1 MNKGRQMQQD
11 KLVLVDGSSYLFR
24 AYHALPPLTN
34 SKGFPTG
41 AIYGVINMI
50 KKLLEDEAASNFIV
64 IFDAPGKTFRNDLY
78 EEYKATR
85 PPMPDDLRPQ
95 IEPIHNIIK
104 AMGLPLVM
112 INNVEADDV
121 IGTLSKKASDKNMNV
136 IISTGDKDMAQL
148 VNRNISLINTMNN
161 QRLDRDG
168 VKLKFGVY
176 PEQIIDYLTLIGDKS
191 DNVPGIPG
199 VGAKTASKWL
209 NEYNSL
215 EKIVEKSN
223 LINGKIGEKF
233 RANINQ
239 LPLSKKLVTIDQ
251 DLDINLTEYKNAEP
265 NKELLLS
272 IYKELELNT
281 FYSQISDEPKSI
293 KSHEKVS
300 VDYTCILQMDNLLKW
315 IDKCKKATVIAID
328 TETDRLDY
336 IEANLVGISISVTEN
351 EAAYIPLNHNYE
363 KAPAQLPIDDV
374 LKALK
379 PILENHQIKKI
390 GHHLKFDA
398 HIFAR
403 YDIFLQGI
411 EFDSML
417 ESYVLNSVASRHDM
431 NSVAKF
437 YLNRDTIKFEE
448 IAGKGVKQLTFND
461 IDIDT
466 ATKYAAED
474 ADITLCLHNYLWREL
489 NKEQSLKVLYEKIE
503 KPLISIL
510 FEIEE
515 NGVLV
520 DSEMLKEQSNQLSVA
535 LSEIEKQ
542 AFAIA
547 ETEFNLG
554 SPKQLQEIL
563 YKKLEIPII
572 KKTPKGQP
580 STAEDVLQELSHE
593 HKLPKIILEHRSL
606 SKLRSTYTEKLPQQI
621 SHRTG
626 RIHTSYH
633 QAVTATGRLSS
644 SNPNLQNIP
653 IRTKEG
659 RRIREAFIAPE
670 NNSILAAD
678 YSQIELRIMAHL
690 SNDQALMDA
699 FSTGQDIHRSTAA
712 EVLDIHTEKV
722 TSEQRRWA
730 KAINFGLIYG
740 MSAFGLAKQLGIPRY
755 QAQEYI
761 DLYFKNYPQVQSF
774 MDETKEKARKH
785 GHIETIYGRRLYL
798 PDINSKNGL
807 RRKYAERSA
816 INAPMQGSAADIIK
830 LAMIDVSNW
839 LKSENAPARIIMQV
853 HDELVLEVQSDVIS
867 DIRSKIVEIME
878 STVSL
883 KVPLIVDVGVGKN
896 WDEAH

>member
-1 MNKGRQMQQD
+1 MQQD

-78 EEYKATR
+78 KEYKATR

-176 PEQIIDYLTLIGDKS
+176 PEQIIDYLALIGDKS

-281 FYSQISDEPKSI
+281 FHSQISDEPRSI

-437 YLNRDTIKFEE
+437 YLNRDTIKFEK
-448 IAGKGVKQLTFND
+448 IAGKGVKQLTFNN

-690 SNDQALMDA
+690 SNDQALLDA

-878 STVSL
+878 STVNL

>member
-1 MNKGRQMQQD
+1 MQQD

-78 EEYKATR
+78 KEYKATR

-176 PEQIIDYLTLIGDKS
+176 PEQIIDYLALIGDKS

-281 FYSQISDEPKSI
+281 FHSQISDEPRSI

-448 IAGKGVKQLTFND
+448 IAGKGVKQLTFNN

-690 SNDQALMDA
+690 SNDQALLDA

-878 STVSL
+878 STVNL

>member
-1 MNKGRQMQQD
+1 MQQD

-78 EEYKATR
+78 EEYNATR

-300 VDYTCILQMDNLLKW
+300 VDYTCILQMDDLLKW

>member
-1 MNKGRQMQQD
+1 MQQD

-300 VDYTCILQMDNLLKW
+300 VDYTCILQMDDLLKW

-431 NSVAKF
+431 DSVAKF

>member
-1 MNKGRQMQQD
+1 MKKD

-50 KKLLEDEAASNFIV
+50 KKLLEDEAATNFIV
-64 IFDAPGKTFRNDLY
+64 VFDAPGKTFRTDLY
-78 EEYKATR
+78 KEYKATR
-85 PPMPDDLRPQ
+85 PPMPDDLKPQ
-95 IEPIHNIIK
+95 IEPIHEIIK

-112 INNVEADDV
+112 ISNVEADDV
-121 IGTLSKKASDKNMNV
+121 IGTLSKKASNKNLPV
-136 IISTGDKDMAQL
+136 VVSTGDKDMAQL
-148 VNRNISLINTMNN
+148 VNKNITLINTMNH

-168 VKLKFGVY
+168 VKKKFGVY
-176 PEQIIDYLTLIGDKS
+176 PEQIIDYLALIGDKS

-199 VGAKTASKWL
+199 VGAKTATKWL
-209 NEYNSL
+209 NEYNTL
-215 EKIVEKSN
+215 EKIIEKSN
-223 LINGKIGEKF
+223 LITGKIGEKL
-233 RANINQ
+233 RANIDQ

-251 DLDINLTEYKNAEP
+251 DLDIKLNDYKSIP
-265 NKELLLS
+265 QNKASLLS
-272 IYKELELNT
+272 LFKELELNT
-281 FYSQISDEPKSI
+281 FYSQLSDESEPI
-293 KSHEKVS
+293 KSS
-300 VDYTCILQMDNLLKW
+300 MQISYDYTCILQMDHLNIW
-315 IDKCKKATVIAID
+315 IEKCKNAALIAID
-328 TETDRLDY
+328 TETDSLNY
-336 IEANLVGISISVTEN
+336 IEAKLVGISISVTEG
-351 EAAYIPLNHNYE
+351 EATYIPLNHNYE
-363 KAPAQLPIDDV
+363 KVPSQLSTETV
-374 LKALK
+374 LKVLK
-379 PILENHQIKKI
+379 PILESQKIKKI

-403 YDIFLQGI
+403 YGISLKGI
-411 EFDSML
+411 EYDSML
-417 ESYVLNSVASRHDM
+417 ESYVLNSIASRHDM
-431 NSVAKF
+431 HSVAKF
-437 YLNRDTIKFEE
+437 YLNRNTIKFEE
-448 IAGKGVKQLTFND
+448 IAGKGVKQLTFD
-461 IDIDT
+461 KIEIET
-466 ATKYAAED
+466 ATNYAAED
-474 ADITLCLHNYLWREL
+474 AEVTLCLHNYLWREL
-489 NKEQSLKVLYEKIE
+489 NKDKSLKNLYEKIE
-503 KPLISIL
+503 KPLIPIL

-520 DSEMLKEQSNQLSVA
+520 DSKMLREQSNGLSIS

-542 AFAIA
+542 AFVIA
-547 ETEFNLG
+547 ETEFNLS

-563 YKKLEIPII
+563 YNKLEIPVI

-580 STAEDVLQELSHE
+580 STAEEVLQELSLE

-621 SHRTG
+621 SEKTG

-633 QAVTATGRLSS
+633 QAITATGRLSS

-659 RRIREAFIAPE
+659 RKIREAFIAPA
-670 NNSILAAD
+670 NNCILAAD

-690 SNDQALMDA
+690 SNDQTLLDA
-699 FSTGQDIHRSTAA
+699 FSAGQDIHKSTAG
-712 EVLDIHTEKV
+712 EVLDIDTDKV
-722 TSEQRRWA
+722 SSEQRRWA

-761 DLYFKNYPQVQSF
+761 DLYFKKYPQVQTF
-774 MDETKEKARKH
+774 MDKTKEKAREY
-785 GHIETIYGRRLYL
+785 GHIETLYGRRLYL

-830 LAMIDVSNW
+830 LAMIDVSKW
-839 LKSENAPARIIMQV
+839 LRSEKVPAKMIMQV
-853 HDELVLEVQSDVIS
+853 HDELVLEVRSDVIS
-867 DIRSKIVEIME
+867 DIKDEIINIME

-883 KVPLIVDVGVGKN
+883 KVPLIVDVGTGKN

>member
-1 MNKGRQMQQD
+1 MQQD

-300 VDYTCILQMDNLLKW
+300 VDYTCILQMDDLLKW

-580 STAEDVLQELSHE
+580 STAEEVLQELSLE

>member
-1 MNKGRQMQQD
+1 MKKD

-50 KKLLEDEAASNFIV
+50 KKLLEDEAATNFIV
-64 IFDAPGKTFRNDLY
+64 VFDAPGKTFRTDLY
-78 EEYKATR
+78 KEYKATR
-85 PPMPDDLRPQ
+85 PPMPDDLKPQ
-95 IEPIHNIIK
+95 IEPIHEIIK

-112 INNVEADDV
+112 VSNVEADDV
-121 IGTLSKKASDKNMNV
+121 IGTLSKKASNKNLPV
-136 IISTGDKDMAQL
+136 VVSTGDKDMAQL
-148 VNRNISLINTMNN
+148 VNKNITLINTMNH

-168 VKLKFGVY
+168 VKKKFGVY
-176 PEQIIDYLTLIGDKS
+176 PEQIIDYLALIGDKS

-199 VGAKTASKWL
+199 VGAKTATKWL
-209 NEYNSL
+209 NEYNTL
-215 EKIVEKSN
+215 EKIIEKSN
-223 LINGKIGEKF
+223 LITGKIGEKL
-233 RANINQ
+233 RANIDQ

-251 DLDINLTEYKNAEP
+251 DLDIKLNDYKSIP
-265 NKELLLS
+265 QNKASLLS
-272 IYKELELNT
+272 LFKELELNT
-281 FYSQISDEPKSI
+281 FYSQLSDESEPI
-293 KSHEKVS
+293 KSS
-300 VDYTCILQMDNLLKW
+300 MQISYDYTCILQMDHLNIW
-315 IDKCKKATVIAID
+315 IEKCKNAALIAID
-328 TETDRLDY
+328 TETDSLNY
-336 IEANLVGISISVTEN
+336 IEAKLVGISISVTEG

-363 KAPAQLPIDDV
+363 KVPSQLSTETV
-374 LKALK
+374 LKVLK
-379 PILENHQIKKI
+379 PILESQKIKKI

-403 YDIFLQGI
+403 YGISLKGI
-411 EFDSML
+411 EYDSML
-417 ESYVLNSVASRHDM
+417 ESYVLNSIASRHDM
-431 NSVAKF
+431 HSVAKF
-437 YLNRDTIKFEE
+437 YLNRNTIKFEE
-448 IAGKGVKQLTFND
+448 IAGKGVKQLTFD
-461 IDIDT
+461 KIEIET
-466 ATKYAAED
+466 ATNYAAED
-474 ADITLCLHNYLWREL
+474 AEVTLCLHNYLWREL
-489 NKEQSLKVLYEKIE
+489 NKDKSLKNLYEKIE
-503 KPLISIL
+503 KPLIPIL

-520 DSEMLKEQSNQLSVA
+520 DSKMLREQSNGLSIS

-542 AFAIA
+542 AFVIA
-547 ETEFNLG
+547 ETEFNLS

-563 YKKLEIPII
+563 YNKLEIPVI

-580 STAEDVLQELSHE
+580 STAEEVLQELSLE

-621 SHRTG
+621 SEKTG

-633 QAVTATGRLSS
+633 QAITATGRLSS

-659 RRIREAFIAPE
+659 RKIREAFIAPA
-670 NNSILAAD
+670 NNCILAAD

-690 SNDQALMDA
+690 SNDQTLLDA
-699 FSTGQDIHRSTAA
+699 FSAGQDIHKSTAG
-712 EVLDIHTEKV
+712 EVLDIDTDKV
-722 TSEQRRWA
+722 SSEQRRWA

-761 DLYFKNYPQVQSF
+761 DLYFKKYPQVQTF
-774 MDETKEKARKH
+774 MDKTKEKAREY
-785 GHIETIYGRRLYL
+785 GYIETLYGRRLYL

-830 LAMIDVSNW
+830 LAMIDVSKW
-839 LKSENAPARIIMQV
+839 LRSEKVPAKMIMQV
-853 HDELVLEVQSDVIS
+853 HDELVLEVRSDVIS
-867 DIRSKIVEIME
+867 DIKDEIINIME

-883 KVPLIVDVGVGKN
+883 KVPLIVDVGTGKN

>member
-1 MNKGRQMQQD
+1 
-11 KLVLVDGSSYLFR
+11 
-24 AYHALPPLTN
+24 
-34 SKGFPTG
+34 
-41 AIYGVINMI
+41 
-50 KKLLEDEAASNFIV
+50 
-64 IFDAPGKTFRNDLY
+64 
-78 EEYKATR
+78 
-85 PPMPDDLRPQ
+85 
-95 IEPIHNIIK
+95 
-104 AMGLPLVM
+104 
-112 INNVEADDV
+112 
-121 IGTLSKKASDKNMNV
+121 
-136 IISTGDKDMAQL
+136 
-148 VNRNISLINTMNN
+148 
-161 QRLDRDG
+161 
-168 VKLKFGVY
+168 
-176 PEQIIDYLTLIGDKS
+176 
-191 DNVPGIPG
+191 
-199 VGAKTASKWL
+199 
-209 NEYNSL
+209 
-215 EKIVEKSN
+215 
-223 LINGKIGEKF
+223 
-233 RANINQ
+233 
-239 LPLSKKLVTIDQ
+239 
-251 DLDINLTEYKNAEP
+251 
-265 NKELLLS
+265 
-272 IYKELELNT
+272 
-281 FYSQISDEPKSI
+281 
-293 KSHEKVS
+293 
-300 VDYTCILQMDNLLKW
+300 
-315 IDKCKKATVIAID
+315 
-328 TETDRLDY
+328 
-336 IEANLVGISISVTEN
+336 
-351 EAAYIPLNHNYE
+351 
-363 KAPAQLPIDDV
+363 
-374 LKALK
+374 
-379 PILENHQIKKI
+379 
-390 GHHLKFDA
+390 
-398 HIFAR
+398 
-403 YDIFLQGI
+403 
-411 EFDSML
+411 
-417 ESYVLNSVASRHDM
+417 
-431 NSVAKF
+431 
-437 YLNRDTIKFEE
+437 
-448 IAGKGVKQLTFND
+448 
-461 IDIDT
+461 
-466 ATKYAAED
+466 
-474 ADITLCLHNYLWREL
+474 
-489 NKEQSLKVLYEKIE
+489 
-503 KPLISIL
+503 
-510 FEIEE
+510 
-515 NGVLV
+515 
-520 DSEMLKEQSNQLSVA
+520 MLKEQSNQLSVA

>member
-1 MNKGRQMQQD
+1 MQQD

-315 IDKCKKATVIAID
+315 IDK
-328 TETDRLDY
+328 
-336 IEANLVGISISVTEN
+336 
-351 EAAYIPLNHNYE
+351 
-363 KAPAQLPIDDV
+363 
-374 LKALK
+374 
-379 PILENHQIKKI
+379 
-390 GHHLKFDA
+390 
-398 HIFAR
+398 
-403 YDIFLQGI
+403 
-411 EFDSML
+411 
-417 ESYVLNSVASRHDM
+417 
-431 NSVAKF
+431 
-437 YLNRDTIKFEE
+437 
-448 IAGKGVKQLTFND
+448 
-461 IDIDT
+461 
-466 ATKYAAED
+466 
-474 ADITLCLHNYLWREL
+474 
-489 NKEQSLKVLYEKIE
+489 
-503 KPLISIL
+503 
-510 FEIEE
+510 
-515 NGVLV
+515 
-520 DSEMLKEQSNQLSVA
+520 
-535 LSEIEKQ
+535 
-542 AFAIA
+542 
-547 ETEFNLG
+547 
-554 SPKQLQEIL
+554 
-563 YKKLEIPII
+563 
-572 KKTPKGQP
+572 
-580 STAEDVLQELSHE
+580 
-593 HKLPKIILEHRSL
+593 
-606 SKLRSTYTEKLPQQI
+606 
-621 SHRTG
+621 
-626 RIHTSYH
+626 
-633 QAVTATGRLSS
+633 
-644 SNPNLQNIP
+644 
-653 IRTKEG
+653 
-659 RRIREAFIAPE
+659 
-670 NNSILAAD
+670 
-678 YSQIELRIMAHL
+678 
-690 SNDQALMDA
+690 
-699 FSTGQDIHRSTAA
+699 
-712 EVLDIHTEKV
+712 
-722 TSEQRRWA
+722 
-730 KAINFGLIYG
+730 
-740 MSAFGLAKQLGIPRY
+740 
-755 QAQEYI
+755 
-761 DLYFKNYPQVQSF
+761 
-774 MDETKEKARKH
+774 
-785 GHIETIYGRRLYL
+785 
-798 PDINSKNGL
+798 
-807 RRKYAERSA
+807 
-816 INAPMQGSAADIIK
+816 
-830 LAMIDVSNW
+830 
-839 LKSENAPARIIMQV
+839 
-853 HDELVLEVQSDVIS
+853 
-867 DIRSKIVEIME
+867 
-878 STVSL
+878 
-883 KVPLIVDVGVGKN
+883 
-896 WDEAH
+896 

>member
-1 MNKGRQMQQD
+1 MKKD

-50 KKLLEDEAASNFIV
+50 KKLLEDEAATNFIV
-64 IFDAPGKTFRNDLY
+64 VFDAPGKTFRTDLY
-78 EEYKATR
+78 KEYKATR
-85 PPMPDDLRPQ
+85 PPMPDDLKPQ
-95 IEPIHNIIK
+95 IEPIHEIIK

-112 INNVEADDV
+112 VSNVEADDV
-121 IGTLSKKASDKNMNV
+121 IGTLSKKASNKNLPV
-136 IISTGDKDMAQL
+136 VVSTGDKDMAQL
-148 VNRNISLINTMNN
+148 VNKNITLINTMNH

-168 VKLKFGVY
+168 VKKKFGVY
-176 PEQIIDYLTLIGDKS
+176 PEQIIDYLALIGDKS

-199 VGAKTASKWL
+199 VGAKTATKWL
-209 NEYNSL
+209 NEYNTL
-215 EKIVEKSN
+215 EKIIEKSN
-223 LINGKIGEKF
+223 LITGKIGEKL
-233 RANINQ
+233 RANIDQ

-251 DLDINLTEYKNAEP
+251 DLDIKLNDYKSIP
-265 NKELLLS
+265 QNKASLLS
-272 IYKELELNT
+272 LFKELELNT
-281 FYSQISDEPKSI
+281 FYSQLSDESEPI
-293 KSHEKVS
+293 KSS
-300 VDYTCILQMDNLLKW
+300 MQISYDYTCILQMDHLNIW
-315 IDKCKKATVIAID
+315 IEKCKNAALIAID
-328 TETDRLDY
+328 TETDSLNY
-336 IEANLVGISISVTEN
+336 IEAKLVGISISVTEG

-363 KAPAQLPIDDV
+363 KVPSQLSTETV

-379 PILENHQIKKI
+379 PILESQKIKKI

-403 YDIFLQGI
+403 YGISLKGI
-411 EFDSML
+411 EYDSML
-417 ESYVLNSVASRHDM
+417 ESYVLNSIASRHDM
-431 NSVAKF
+431 HSVAKF
-437 YLNRDTIKFEE
+437 YLNRNTIKFEE
-448 IAGKGVKQLTFND
+448 IAGKGAKQLTFD
-461 IDIDT
+461 KIEIET
-466 ATKYAAED
+466 ATNYAAED
-474 ADITLCLHNYLWREL
+474 AEVTLCLHNYLWREL
-489 NKEQSLKVLYEKIE
+489 NKDKSLKNLYEKIE
-503 KPLISIL
+503 KPLIPIL

-520 DSEMLKEQSNQLSVA
+520 DSKMLREQSNGLSIS

-542 AFAIA
+542 AFVIA
-547 ETEFNLG
+547 ETEFNLS

-563 YKKLEIPII
+563 YNKLEIPVI

-580 STAEDVLQELSHE
+580 STAEEVLQELSLE

-621 SHRTG
+621 SEKTG

-633 QAVTATGRLSS
+633 QAITATGRLSS

-659 RRIREAFIAPE
+659 RKIREAFIAPA

-690 SNDQALMDA
+690 SNDQTLLDA
-699 FSTGQDIHRSTAA
+699 FSAGQDIHKSTAG
-712 EVLDIHTEKV
+712 EVLDIDTDKV
-722 TSEQRRWA
+722 SSEQRRWA

-761 DLYFKNYPQVQSF
+761 DLYFKKYPQVQSF
-774 MDETKEKARKH
+774 MDKTKEKAREY
-785 GHIETIYGRRLYL
+785 GHIETLYGRRLYL

-830 LAMIDVSNW
+830 LAMIDVSKW
-839 LKSENAPARIIMQV
+839 LRSEKVPAKMIMQV
-853 HDELVLEVQSDVIS
+853 HDELVLEVRSDVIS
-867 DIRSKIVEIME
+867 DIKDEIINIME

-883 KVPLIVDVGVGKN
+883 KVPLIVDVGTGKN

>member
-1 MNKGRQMQQD
+1 MQQD

-78 EEYKATR
+78 KEYKATR

-176 PEQIIDYLTLIGDKS
+176 PEQIIDYLALIGDKS

-281 FYSQISDEPKSI
+281 FHSQISDEPRSI

-437 YLNRDTIKFEE
+437 YLNRDTIKFEK
-448 IAGKGVKQLTFND
+448 IAGKGVKQLTFNN

-690 SNDQALMDA
+690 SNDQALLDA

>member
-1 MNKGRQMQQD
+1 MKKD

-50 KKLLEDEAASNFIV
+50 KKLLEDEAATNFIV
-64 IFDAPGKTFRNDLY
+64 VFDAPGKTFRTDLY
-78 EEYKATR
+78 KEYKATR
-85 PPMPDDLRPQ
+85 PPMPDDLKPQ
-95 IEPIHNIIK
+95 IEPIHEIIK

-112 INNVEADDV
+112 VSNVEADDV
-121 IGTLSKKASDKNMNV
+121 IGTLSKKASNKNLPV
-136 IISTGDKDMAQL
+136 VVSTGDKDMAQL
-148 VNRNISLINTMNN
+148 VNKNITLINTMNH

-168 VKLKFGVY
+168 VKKKFGVY
-176 PEQIIDYLTLIGDKS
+176 PEQIIDYLALIGDKS

-199 VGAKTASKWL
+199 VGAKTATKWL
-209 NEYNSL
+209 NEYNTL
-215 EKIVEKSN
+215 EKIIEKSN
-223 LINGKIGEKF
+223 LITGKIGEKL
-233 RANINQ
+233 RANIDQ

-251 DLDINLTEYKNAEP
+251 DLDIKLNDYKSIP
-265 NKELLLS
+265 QNKASLLS
-272 IYKELELNT
+272 LFKELELNT
-281 FYSQISDEPKSI
+281 FYSQLSDESEPI
-293 KSHEKVS
+293 KSS
-300 VDYTCILQMDNLLKW
+300 MQISYDYTCILQMDHLNIW
-315 IDKCKKATVIAID
+315 IEKCKNAALIAID
-328 TETDRLDY
+328 TETDSLNY
-336 IEANLVGISISVTEN
+336 IEAKLVGISISVTEG

-363 KAPAQLPIDDV
+363 KVPSQLSTETV

-379 PILENHQIKKI
+379 PILESQKIKKI

-403 YDIFLQGI
+403 YGISLKGI
-411 EFDSML
+411 EYDSML
-417 ESYVLNSVASRHDM
+417 ESYVLNSIASRHDM
-431 NSVAKF
+431 HSVAKF
-437 YLNRDTIKFEE
+437 YLNRNTIKFEE
-448 IAGKGVKQLTFND
+448 IAGKGVKQLTFD
-461 IDIDT
+461 KIEIET
-466 ATKYAAED
+466 ATNYAAED
-474 ADITLCLHNYLWREL
+474 AEVTLCLHNYLWREL
-489 NKEQSLKVLYEKIE
+489 NKDKSLKNLYEKIE
-503 KPLISIL
+503 KPLIPIL

-520 DSEMLKEQSNQLSVA
+520 DSKMLREQSNGLSIS

-542 AFAIA
+542 AFVIA
-547 ETEFNLG
+547 ETEFNLS

-563 YKKLEIPII
+563 YNKLEIPVI

-580 STAEDVLQELSHE
+580 STAEEVLQELSLE

-606 SKLRSTYTEKLPQQI
+606 SKLRSTYTEKLPLQI
-621 SHRTG
+621 SEKTG

-633 QAVTATGRLSS
+633 QAITATGRLSS

-659 RRIREAFIAPE
+659 RKIREAFIAPA

-690 SNDQALMDA
+690 SNDQTLLDA
-699 FSTGQDIHRSTAA
+699 FSAGQDIHKSTAG
-712 EVLDIHTEKV
+712 EVLDIDTDKV
-722 TSEQRRWA
+722 SSEQRRWA

-761 DLYFKNYPQVQSF
+761 DLYFKKYPQVQSF
-774 MDETKEKARKH
+774 MDKTKEKAREY
-785 GHIETIYGRRLYL
+785 GHIETLYGRRLYL

-830 LAMIDVSNW
+830 LAMIDVSKW
-839 LKSENAPARIIMQV
+839 LRSEKVPAKMIMQV
-853 HDELVLEVQSDVIS
+853 HDELVLEVRSDVIS
-867 DIRSKIVEIME
+867 DIKDEIINIME

-883 KVPLIVDVGVGKN
+883 KVPLIVDVGTGKN

>member
-1 MNKGRQMQQD
+1 MKKD

-50 KKLLEDEAASNFIV
+50 KKLLEDEAATNFIV
-64 IFDAPGKTFRNDLY
+64 VFDAPGKTFRTDLY
-78 EEYKATR
+78 KEYKATR
-85 PPMPDDLRPQ
+85 PPMPDDLKPQ
-95 IEPIHNIIK
+95 IEPIHEIIK

-112 INNVEADDV
+112 VSNVEADDV
-121 IGTLSKKASDKNMNV
+121 IGTLSKKASNKNLPV
-136 IISTGDKDMAQL
+136 VVSTGDKDMAQL
-148 VNRNISLINTMNN
+148 VNKNITLINTMNH

-168 VKLKFGVY
+168 VKKKFGVY
-176 PEQIIDYLTLIGDKS
+176 PEQIIDYLALIGDKS

-199 VGAKTASKWL
+199 VGAKTATKWL
-209 NEYNSL
+209 NEYNTL
-215 EKIVEKSN
+215 EKIIEKSN
-223 LINGKIGEKF
+223 LITGKIGEKL
-233 RANINQ
+233 RANIDQ

-251 DLDINLTEYKNAEP
+251 DLDIKLNDYKSIP
-265 NKELLLS
+265 QNKASLLS
-272 IYKELELNT
+272 LFKELELNT
-281 FYSQISDEPKSI
+281 FYSQLSDESEPI
-293 KSHEKVS
+293 KSS
-300 VDYTCILQMDNLLKW
+300 MQISYDYTCILQMDHLNIW
-315 IDKCKKATVIAID
+315 IEKCKNAALIAID
-328 TETDRLDY
+328 TETDSLNY
-336 IEANLVGISISVTEN
+336 IEAKLVGISISVTEG

-363 KAPAQLPIDDV
+363 KVPSQLSTETV
-374 LKALK
+374 LKVLK
-379 PILENHQIKKI
+379 PILESQKIKKI

-403 YDIFLQGI
+403 YGISLKGI
-411 EFDSML
+411 EYDSML
-417 ESYVLNSVASRHDM
+417 ESYVLNSIASRHDM
-431 NSVAKF
+431 HSVAKF
-437 YLNRDTIKFEE
+437 YLNRNTIKFEE
-448 IAGKGVKQLTFND
+448 IAGKGVKQLTFD
-461 IDIDT
+461 KIEIET
-466 ATKYAAED
+466 ATNYAAED
-474 ADITLCLHNYLWREL
+474 AEVTLCLHNYLWREL
-489 NKEQSLKVLYEKIE
+489 NKDKSLKNLYEKIE
-503 KPLISIL
+503 KPLIPIL

-520 DSEMLKEQSNQLSVA
+520 DSKMLREQSNGLSIS

-542 AFAIA
+542 AFVIA
-547 ETEFNLG
+547 ETEFNLS

-563 YKKLEIPII
+563 YNKLEIPVI

-580 STAEDVLQELSHE
+580 STAEEVLQELSLE

-621 SHRTG
+621 SEKTG

-633 QAVTATGRLSS
+633 QAITATGRLSS

-659 RRIREAFIAPE
+659 RKIREAFIAPA

-690 SNDQALMDA
+690 SNDQTLLDA
-699 FSTGQDIHRSTAA
+699 FSAGQDIHKSTAG
-712 EVLDIHTEKV
+712 EVLDIDTDKV
-722 TSEQRRWA
+722 SSEQRRWA

-761 DLYFKNYPQVQSF
+761 DLYFKKYPQVQSF
-774 MDETKEKARKH
+774 MDKTKEKAREY
-785 GHIETIYGRRLYL
+785 GYIETLYGRRLYL

-830 LAMIDVSNW
+830 LAMIDVSKW
-839 LKSENAPARIIMQV
+839 LRSEKVPAKMIMQV
-853 HDELVLEVQSDVIS
+853 HDELVLEVRSDVIS
-867 DIRSKIVEIME
+867 DIKDEIINIME

-883 KVPLIVDVGVGKN
+883 KVPLIVDVGTGKN

>member
-1 MNKGRQMQQD
+1 MQQD

-78 EEYKATR
+78 KEYKATR

-176 PEQIIDYLTLIGDKS
+176 PEQIIDYLALIGDKS

-281 FYSQISDEPKSI
+281 FHSQISDEPRSI

-448 IAGKGVKQLTFND
+448 IAGKGVKQLTFNN

-690 SNDQALMDA
+690 SNDQALLDA